1 MRGRSRVAPSRAR
14 TITVLTVA
22 IAVGNVQ
29 PIPPEQAAR
38 EFFEALGRL
47 RWEEMA
53 ARLHTQTLDEF
64 HLIARQLVD
73 SRAGDSV
80 LIQLYDAPRA
90 EWEAW
95 DARYAF
101 RRTMEGLARYAR
113 GLMESQVATE
123 FQVLGTVPEG
133 DSIRHVVYRETTDHM
148 GTTTG
153 GVATISLVLEGGRW
167 QVRANA
173 ELEVLKASLR
183 GIPIGRGP
191 TTGRAGADNGLCS
204 RGLAA
209 CADRT
214 RHWETT

>member
-1 MRGRSRVAPSRAR
+1 MRGRSTGAPPRTRAV
-14 TITVLTVA
+14 TVLTVA

-29 PIPPEQAAR
+29 PTPPEQAAR

-80 LIQLYDAPRA
+80 LVQLYDASRA

-101 RRTMEGLARYAR
+101 RRTMEGLARRLPWSSIVR
-113 GLMESQVATE
+113 GLS
-123 FQVLGTVPEG
+123 
-133 DSIRHVVYRETTDHM
+133 
-148 GTTTG
+148 
-153 GVATISLVLEGGRW
+153 
-167 QVRANA
+167 
-173 ELEVLKASLR
+173 
-183 GIPIGRGP
+183 
-191 TTGRAGADNGLCS
+191 
-204 RGLAA
+204 
-209 CADRT
+209 
-214 RHWETT
+214 